1 MFIGVDDILKISIH
15 GDHVKITE
23 SIKEY
28 VDEKLNKL
36 AKYFGDAE
44 DVDVIVKVRVRGN
57 EQIIE
62 VTVPTKLFTIR
73 AEESNEDLYAAI
85 DLVQKKLE
93 GQIKKNKSKLSE
105 RYKDKKGFVLV
116 PEAVDEKEDVES
128 LIVRRKEVEFKPMD
142 EEEAI
147 LQMELTEHDFFVFKN
162 AKEKCTSVVYKRKD
176 GKYGIINAR

>member
-1 MFIGVDDILKISIH
+1 MNISIH

-23 SIKEY
+23 AIKEY
-28 VDEKLNKL
+28 IEEKLSKL
-36 AKYFGDAE
+36 DKFFGETSDI
-44 DVDVIVKVRVRGN
+44 DVIVKIRIRGVL
-57 EQIIE
+57 QIIE
-62 VTVPTKLFTIR
+62 VTIPTKLFTIR

-93 GQIKKNKSKLSE
+93 SQIKKNKSKLAS
-105 RYKDKKGFVLV
+105 RYKDKKGFVMTNDV
-116 PEAVDEKEDVES
+116 QDEIEENEE

-142 EEEAI
+142 EDEAI
-147 LQMELTEHDFFVFKN
+147 LQMELTNHDFFVFKN